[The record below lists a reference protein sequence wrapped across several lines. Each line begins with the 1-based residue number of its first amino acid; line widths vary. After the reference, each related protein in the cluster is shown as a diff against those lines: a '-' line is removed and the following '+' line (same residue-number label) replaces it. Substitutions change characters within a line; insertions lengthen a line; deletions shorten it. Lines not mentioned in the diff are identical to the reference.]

1 MARTKATE
9 RRFPTIE
16 RRNTRGVVK
25 PFIIKEIL
33 LQQKTNNIKR
43 NGQIKK
49 TINVARKSR
58 YFSGRKR
65 HILKI
70 TC

>member
-49 TINVARKSR
+49 TINVTRKSR

>member
-49 TINVARKSR
+49 Q
-58 YFSGRKR
+58 
-65 HILKI
+65 
-70 TC
+70 